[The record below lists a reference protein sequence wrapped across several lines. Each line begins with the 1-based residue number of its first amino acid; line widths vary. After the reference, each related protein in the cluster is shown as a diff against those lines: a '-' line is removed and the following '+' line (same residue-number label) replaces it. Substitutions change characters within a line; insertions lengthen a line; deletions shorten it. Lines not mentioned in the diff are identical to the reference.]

1 MLSVAVVFG
10 VAASVGLVACAANGQ
25 LGEGNVGD
33 AGANV
38 GDLPPTAN
46 AMVLKSEQLHLL
58 EGRSVLEALQADVPA
73 LHIAQSSDCPSL
85 SLRGPNPT
93 PGLIEPTVYVDGAAA
108 SNTCVLED
116 LSTDQIARVE
126 VYPSGFT
133 PRPGYAPN
141 ARGLILLFTRHA
153 AGDTEAPRG
162 IRH

>member
-1 MLSVAVVFG
+1 MMSAAVVLG
-10 VAASVGLVACAANGQ
+10 LASLGLAACAANSQ
-25 LGEGNVGD
+25 LGEGSAGD
-33 AGANV
+33 ADGSV

-73 LHIAQSSDCPSL
+73 VQIAQSSDCPSL

-93 PGLIEPTVYVDGAAA
+93 PGLLEPTVYVDGAAA

-153 AGDTEAPRG
+153 ASDADAGRG

>member
-1 MLSVAVVFG
+1 MMLAAVVLG
-10 VAASVGLVACAANGQ
+10 MASFGLVACGMNGRPA
-25 LGEGNVGD
+25 EGPAGD
-33 AGANV
+33 AEADV
-38 GDLPPTAN
+38 GDLPPTAH

-58 EGRSVLEALQADVPA
+58 EGRSVLEALQADVPS

-116 LSTDQIARVE
+116 LSTDQLARVE

-141 ARGLILLFTRHA
+141 ARGLILLFTRRA
-153 AGDTEAPRG
+153 AGDTDAGRG
-162 IRH
+162 VRH